1 VYRLS
6 LVREA
11 NQVAEHEFDAGD
23 DLKKISGCG
32 SRKRNLATI
41 HICNFDSHRLLT
53 KRALP
58 GATFH
63 QRKVG
68 VSNEELD
75 RREDGEDSREV
86 IEHEHIHGLRLFPV
100 EE

>member
-1 VYRLS
+1 VDCLA

-11 NQVAEHEFDAGD
+11 DQIAEHEFDTGD

-32 SRKRNLATI
+32 SRKRNLVTI
-41 HICNFDSHRLLT
+41 HIRDFDLHRPLAQ
-53 KRALP
+53 RALL

-68 VSNEELD
+68 IREEELD
-75 RREDGEDSREV
+75 RREDYEDSREV
-86 IEHEHIHGLRLFPV
+86 IEHEHIHGSRLFPV